1 MSDIIIIFS
10 FVLQCSRGISEV
22 FCLFSNAHRVIGE
35 EKTLSI
41 KIGQEAG
48 GETADFILVRG
59 TSADVDRAI
68 KEIHTIVENAKNDII
83 DNSHVSLFFKLC
95 TFF

>member
-1 MSDIIIIFS
+1 M
-10 FVLQCSRGISEV
+10 
-22 FCLFSNAHRVIGE
+22 FCLFSNSHSIIGE

-95 TFF
+95 TFFSN

>member
-1 MSDIIIIFS
+1 MSDIIIFS

-22 FCLFSNAHRVIGE
+22 FCLFSNSNSHSIIGE

-83 DNSHVSLFFKLC
+83 DNSHVSLFF
-95 TFF
+95 